1 MTASETTA
9 LTRPASGGRA
19 VIICDHATNF
29 IPDRYADLGLDAE
42 RLGEHIAWVP
52 GAIEV
57 AGYMSERLDAPV
69 VAAGLSRLVIDMNR
83 PEGAAGSIV
92 AVSDGVKIPG
102 NANLSD
108 ADRRRRFDDYHI
120 PYHREIEALLD
131 QRGAATTAIIA
142 LHSFTPI
149 HSGKTRPWDIGVLH
163 NGDTV
168 LAGPLLKGLSAIPGL
183 VVGENEPYSPADD
196 VYYTLQRHAVSRG
209 LAHVMIEIRNDRI
222 ATPEG
227 QRDWGNLL
235 ADILIPVL

>member
-1 MTASETTA
+1 MTASETIA
-9 LTRPASGGRA
+9 LVRSACGGKA

-29 IPDRYADLGLDAE
+29 MPERYGNLGLDAV
-42 RLGEHIAWVP
+42 RLNEHIAWDP

-57 AGYMSERLDAPV
+57 ASHMSARLEAPV

-92 AVSDGVKIPG
+92 AVSDGVAVPG
-102 NANLSD
+102 NQNLSD
-108 ADRRRRFDDYHI
+108 ADRRQRFEDHHI
-120 PYHREIEALLD
+120 PYHQGIEDLLN
-131 QRGAATTAIIA
+131 RRAGLPTAVIA
-142 LHSFTPI
+142 LHSYTPV
-149 HSGKTRPWDIGVLH
+149 HSGRTRPWDIGILH
-163 NGDTV
+163 NGDTA
-168 LAGPLLKGLSAIPGL
+168 LAGPLLKELSARPGL

-235 ADILIPVL
+235 ADILSPVL